1 MRCDV
6 MTTVK
11 QMAGETGPATAA
23 AKCGLYL
30 PGGAG
35 KHRFYVMKTALAY
48 RVWRRKLRRYAG
60 WRRASRFSLL
70 DVGCG
75 SGYLLRCLE
84 RWFPA
89 SHTYGLDAEPRHLD
103 FAAGHLRRTQLVSG
117 TAERLPF
124 DREALDVVC
133 VLHVLEHLAHPE
145 ACLAE
150 AWRVLRTGGLLL
162 AATPNPAGIAARILK
177 GRWPGRRAD
186 HISLR
191 PPPQWRQAVDRAGLQ
206 ILEDGTTGLSGFRLF
221 RRMPFAPLNWLPLM
235 VLGYFP
241 WEHGES
247 YMLVARKN

>member
-1 MRCDV
+1 MLGDAMMTMR
-6 MTTVK
+6 
-11 QMAGETGPATAA
+11 QMAEEIGPATAA
-23 AKCGLYL
+23 ANRMLYL
-30 PGGAG
+30 PGGTG
-35 KHRFYVMKTALAY
+35 EHRFYVMKTALAY

-60 WRRASRFSLL
+60 LRRASRFSLL

-84 RWFPA
+84 KWFPE
-89 SHTYGLDAEPRHLD
+89 SRLYGLDAEQRYLD
-103 FAAGHLRRTQLVSG
+103 FAAGHLCRTQLVSG

-124 DREALDVVC
+124 DREVLDVVC
-133 VLHVLEHLAHPE
+133 ALHVLEHLAHPE

-150 AWRVLRTGGLLL
+150 ARRVLRPGGLLL

-177 GRWPGRRAD
+177 ERWPGRRAD

-191 PPPQWRQAVDRAGLQ
+191 RPQEWRQVVDRAGLQ
-206 ILEDGTTGLSGFRLF
+206 ILEEGTTGLSGFRLF

-235 VLGYFP
+235 MFGYFP